1 MDFEELKRVP
11 LGDVASAIIKEGG
24 AVTGGLLAAGFAGRQ
39 VENILMGA
47 TPVTPTSTLMDKAK
61 AAGANL
67 APKVVGWYLLR
78 GKTGT
83 AEDARKGLVT
93 SAAFDLLMRLTNSG
107 VNPATATVMGY
118 QVLGDG
124 SIVGMSG
131 SGADAGTVQRLVQE
145 NGALRNEIGRLKNA
159 GTEMQIQQVP
169 YAAQTPMDPRL
180 PPYVGSSA
188 IPPAERDRRF
198 AFMQPAIPGKAGL
211 PPAGA
216 HRQTKYGFAGETS
229 VSSAGK
235 PGAAYVQAGK
245 MFGMQ

>member
-1 MDFEELKRVP
+1 MDFEDIKRIP
-11 LGDVASAIIKEGG
+11 LGDVASAIVKEGG

-39 VENILMGA
+39 LENMLMGT
-47 TPVTPTSTLMDKAK
+47 TPVTPTSSLIDKAK

-78 GKTGT
+78 GRTGA
-83 AEDARKGLVT
+83 AEDARKGVVT

-124 SIVGMSG
+124 SIVGVSSANPDG
-131 SGADAGTVQRLVQE
+131 VQRLMQE
-145 NGALRNEIGRLKNA
+145 NGALKTEVNRLRSV
-159 GTEMQIQQVP
+159 GIQVQQIP
-169 YAAQTPMDPRL
+169 YAASPMDPRL
-180 PPYVGSSA
+180 PPYVGSQTM
-188 IPPAERDRRF
+188 PPAERERKF
-198 AFMQPAIPGKAGL
+198 AFMQPAVPGVTQ
-211 PPAGA
+211 PPGTGQ
-216 HRQTKYGFAGETS
+216 RERRYGFTGETS
-229 VSSAGK
+229 VMSSGGR

>member
-1 MDFEELKRVP
+1 VP
-11 LGDVASAIIKEGG
+11 LGDVATAIIKEGG
-24 AVTGGLLAAGFAGRQ
+24 AVTGGLLLAGFAGRQ
-39 VENILMGA
+39 AENLLMGI
-47 TPVTPTSTLMDKAK
+47 TPVTPTSTFIDKAK

-78 GKTGT
+78 GRTGA
-83 AEDARKGLVT
+83 AEDARKGFVT

-124 SIVGMSG
+124 SIVSTGG
-131 SGADAGTVQRLVQE
+131 VDTGTVQRLVQE
-145 NGALRNEIGRLKNA
+145 NGMLRSELAKLKGSEIKVQ
-159 GTEMQIQQVP
+159 QIP

-180 PPYVGSSA
+180 PPYVGSGA
-188 IPPAERDRRF
+188 ISPAERERRF
-198 AFMQPAIPGKAGL
+198 AFMQPAIPGVSR
-211 PPAGA
+211 PPGVSE
-216 HRQTKYGFAGETS
+216 RDRRYGFASGTPDM
-229 VSSAGK
+229 SAMTTGK

>member
-11 LGDVASAIIKEGG
+11 LGDVASAIVKEGG
-24 AVTGGLLAAGFAGRQ
+24 AVTGGLLVAGFAGRQ
-39 VENILMGA
+39 AENLLMGA
-47 TPVTPTSTLMDKAK
+47 TPVTPTSTLIDKAK

-67 APKVVGWYLLR
+67 APKVVGWYLLKHR
-78 GKTGT
+78 TGV
-83 AEDARKGLVT
+83 AEDVKKGIVT

-107 VNPATATVMGY
+107 VNPATATVAGY

-124 SIVGMSG
+124 SIIGVGS
-131 SGADAGTVQRLVQE
+131 ADASAVQKLVQE
-145 NGALRNEIGRLKNA
+145 NGSLRAELNRLRET
-159 GTEMQIQQVP
+159 GVQVQQVP

-180 PPYVGSSA
+180 PPYVGGGISGMV

-198 AFMQPAIPGKAGL
+198 AFMQPAIPGKAGY
-211 PPAGA
+211 PPGTA
-216 HRQTKYGFAGETS
+216 HRQTKYGFAGEAPI
-229 VSSAGK
+229 SSAGK

>member
-1 MDFEELKRVP
+1 MDFDDIKRIP
-11 LGDVASAIIKEGG
+11 LGDVASAIVKEGG

-39 VENILMGA
+39 AENLLMGA
-47 TPVTPTSTLMDKAK
+47 TPVTPTSTLVDKAK

-78 GKTGT
+78 GKTG
-83 AEDARKGLVT
+83 ALEDARKGVVT

-124 SIVGMSG
+124 SIVSTG
-131 SGADAGTVQRLVQE
+131 SVNQNDMQRLMQE
-145 NGALRNEIGRLKNA
+145 NGALRTEVNRLRQLDGA
-159 GTEMQIQQVP
+159 
-169 YAAQTPMDPRL
+169 MDPRL

-188 IPPAERDRRF
+188 IPPAERERKY
-198 AFMQPAIPGKAGL
+198 AFMQPAVPGVTK
-211 PPAGA
+211 PPGTGA
-216 HRQTKYGFAGETS
+216 RQTRYGFAGETA
-229 VSSAGK
+229 VMGTGR
-235 PGAAYVQAGK
+235 PGAAYVQVGK